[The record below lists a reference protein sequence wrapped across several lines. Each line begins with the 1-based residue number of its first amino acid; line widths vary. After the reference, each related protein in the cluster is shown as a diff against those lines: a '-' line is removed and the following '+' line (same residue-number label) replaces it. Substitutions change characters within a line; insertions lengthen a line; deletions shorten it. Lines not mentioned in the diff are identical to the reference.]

1 MYKKLEGGGGNGGG
15 RGGGDY
21 LTDTLGVSR

>member
-1 MYKKLEGGGGNGGG
+1 MYRKLAGGEGNGGG